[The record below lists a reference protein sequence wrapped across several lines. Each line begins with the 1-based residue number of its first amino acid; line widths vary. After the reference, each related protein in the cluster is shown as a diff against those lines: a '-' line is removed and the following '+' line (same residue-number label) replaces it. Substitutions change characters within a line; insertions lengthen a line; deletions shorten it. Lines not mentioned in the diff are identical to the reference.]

1 MAKKQLKKL
10 NQPKKYL
17 QGGSNMGSVSMM
29 RQSPYYLGQVGQEAA
44 QEDLSISQNQILSK
58 RQQALVNKQAL
69 KDAQDQQLDSA
80 IQNSSTQLIQA
91 AAADQ
96 KAGNLGKFMLPPIGV
111 IPSATTVNTGLVN
124 PTTGKALT
132 MTLGKTTGGTQGVN
146 FSNLMAQEGA
156 KVAGDAGTAGTAAS
170 GGMSALTSGLIGV
183 AGNIAGTVIKNKT
196 NDNSAYTATN
206 KEATGNVVGSGVKSA
221 ATGFVLGNMILPG
234 VGGAIGAGLGA
245 GIGALKARKQNK
257 ASQEEADRLQR
268 EQTAMRGAYQ
278 SAFVNSRLTGADPGN
293 PYTGNDV
300 QNQFTN
306 QYQVAKFGGVRRY
319 ATGGTTDCPPG
330 TVFNPTTGN
339 CDPVGNSNSTAI
351 APPKIDWSN
360 PGATLSLN
368 GVAAP
373 MAAPSNASTKQY
385 SAGNKVLNVTT
396 QDPTLQAGYEAPV
409 GNAMTNTDQTSLAEA
424 GKFLG
429 NAIRGNRKYDLNT
442 VYEQFR
448 ADNAGQT
455 LTTQQIN
462 DFIQS
467 NGLKFQDYQKL
478 DTKWRTA
485 AQKDAIQ
492 NPNSG
497 GSPGAKGT
505 MGGNDCYGGTC
516 HPGGDIRVNPTWT
529 KRLGGI
535 TGIQEDRR
543 PKRVPGGMIVP
554 IEGTDAVEF
563 KGRSH
568 KQGGII
574 IDKDANGNPTVEVE
588 KDEVMLPLKMK
599 DGKKQDYI
607 FSDYLK
613 IGNESFAQKS
623 KNILKGGGTKADLQQ
638 LAVMQ
643 EKMAGRNSQQV
654 AVAKYGGI
662 PQYAAG
668 GFTDPPSDAWKKI
681 AAEYIAKKEG
691 FLDKG
696 RWDEN
701 AYRAGYGSDRILR
714 DGKLIPVTK
723 GMVVT
728 KEEALATL
736 EAYSIDKYSNQ
747 IAKDLGQENWD
758 KLNDNQRAAL
768 TSLGYNAGAAFI
780 SKRNY
785 GRKIKYYIEAGNLDA
800 AGDVIYSHGPKSG
813 ARSGYLPA
821 LEKRR
826 KEESN
831 LFNSTSNQTSAQP
844 VKKTK
849 KALLPPPPVSADV
862 VPPTFAQRN
871 SLPGTASMRMNE
883 EIQMSD
889 QTNSNIVLDP
899 TMTRQERLE
908 KEKPAAY
915 TINEQVPIEPTN
927 KNPNERKK
935 EREER
940 RNSKEYNDEFM
951 SQLYAAG
958 YKEKIKNSVKS
969 IKDMPDVD
977 KSVKKDIIKQL
988 KSGNAIELLK
998 GTVAFEEL
1006 MGKPIPTVDELKATY
1021 ENTTGVKPNLAT
1033 ITPTDGQAAVKKE
1046 PAKPVNPTLYYNND
1060 TQKYIYRDE
1069 NGNELMSGY
1078 DQNRLT
1084 NQMNAQLSGATVA
1097 DQQLADA
1104 QKREDAGG
1112 KPTVDNQ
1119 TVIAQQNGMANAP
1132 ATNNGKP
1139 QPTNAQNWESKKQ
1152 LIIDQVNST
1161 PDMLLEPDKKGQ
1173 IINMLNSPDPK
1184 MRDQG
1189 MYIFDLYAQAQV
1201 GQTVDP
1207 KATPAPGYSPTVGV
1221 KPPVT
1226 ANGGPGGT
1234 APTINNQNSTFQY
1247 TAQTPG
1253 YLDYND
1259 PNTAGGIFSGDRYEK
1274 EWKPLVGST
1283 MADAAKADQVIN
1295 YLTNYTGTDADDV
1308 KAKLK
1313 GKNRAEQIAAIND
1326 LATDTKVGPFH
1337 NAVFG
1342 AINNVN
1348 NTGGNVATITPPST
1362 TVIPPVIPPSTISGN
1377 TATTKRYTPCP
1388 PGTYLS
1394 TDGTCKQTPEY
1405 SKPYDGNIVAAIG
1418 AGAQLIPPIYAA
1430 LNPYQKVGA
1439 IPGAPSVR
1447 GALLG
1452 RENYNPERGNV
1463 RDMYTAVN
1471 QEVTNNNTGA
1481 SGFAIRQ
1488 AANVTAG
1495 KQMLDVANAEA
1506 KVNTE
1511 LRGKEAVLGQDASK
1525 FNAENSMKGQMF
1537 NADLAQKQNQ
1547 YVDER
1552 NVGVVDAAAN
1562 RLAGMANTYNQYKA
1576 TDHLARVTN
1585 ANTHSLERDKMYES
1599 LLKDAQNKN
1608 SQFNGASDAELRR
1621 IAAGLVEEQMGGV
1634 GRTGGVRQYISRLGE
1649 LKSARA
1655 TKAKL

>member
-17 QGGSNMGSVSMM
+17 QGGSNMNSVSMM
-29 RQSPYYLGQVGQEAA
+29 RQNPYYLGQVEQKTAEEKVAET
-44 QEDLSISQNQILSK
+44 Q
-58 RQQALVNKQAL
+58 QQAMA
-69 KDAQDQQLDSA
+69 
-80 IQNSSTQLIQA
+80 TRQA
-91 AAADQ
+91 ATQAKAESEAQQQAALDQ
-96 KAGNLGKFMLPPIGV
+96 SIQQGVGTLGKAGMADKKAGNLGKMFTKTPAAIGNPNPFAFMQAPAQSIGTGTAIEGV
-111 IPSATTVNTGLVN
+111 GVLTPQYMPAAQAGLGTAADAGVGVLAPEFIAPAAESATNV
-124 PTTGKALT
+124 
-132 MTLGKTTGGTQGVN
+132 
-146 FSNLMAQEGA
+146 
-156 KVAGDAGTAGTAAS
+156 AGTAGQTTAGLSNLANAGIGIAANI
-170 GGMSALTSGLIGV
+170 GGTI
-183 AGNIAGTVIKNKT
+183 IKKRA
-196 NDNSAYTATN
+196 NDNSAYTFTD
-206 KEATGNVVGSGVKSA
+206 KERRGNVGGSALASA
-221 ATGFVLGNMILPG
+221 GTGFGIGNMIIPG
-234 VGGAIGAGLGA
+234 VGGLIGAGIGA
-245 GIGALKARKQNK
+245 GIGALKARKENK
-257 ASQEEADRLQR
+257 AAEEEAKRLGR
-268 EQTAMRGAYQ
+268 EQDAIAGANQ
-278 SAFVNSRLTGADPGN
+278 SARINSMLTGID
-293 PYTGNDV
+293 TGFGLNSSF
-300 QNQFTN
+300 NSNTKATN
-306 QYQVAKFGGVRRY
+306 YYQVAQTGGIRRY

-368 GVAAP
+368 AVAAP

-385 SAGNKVLNVTT
+385 SVGNKVLNVTT

-429 NAIRGNRKYDLNT
+429 NAIRGNKKYDLNT

-448 ADNAGQT
+448 TDNAGQT

-462 DFIQS
+462 EFIQS

-478 DTKWRTA
+478 DTKWRTS

-492 NPNSG
+492 NPNGG
-497 GSPGAKGT
+497 GSLGTKGT
-505 MGGNDCYGGTC
+505 LGGNDCYGGTC

-543 PKRVPGGMIVP
+543 PKRVPGGIIVP

-613 IGNESFAQKS
+613 IGGKSFAQRS
-623 KNILKGGGTKADLQQ
+623 KEILKGAGSQANLQQ
-638 LAVMQ
+638 LATMQ
-643 EKMAGRNSQQV
+643 EKMAGRNSETV
-654 AVAKYGGI
+654 SVAKYGGI
-662 PQYAAG
+662 PQYATG

-701 AYRAGYGSDRILR
+701 AYRAGYGSDKILR

-871 SLPGTASMRMNE
+871 SLPGAASMRMNE

-1046 PAKPVNPTLYYNND
+1046 PAKPAGPTLYYNND
-1060 TQKYIYRDE
+1060 TKKYTYRDE
-1069 NGNELMSGY
+1069 SGKELISGY

-1084 NQMNAQLSGATVA
+1084 NQMNAQRPGATGF
-1097 DQQLADA
+1097 DQQLADIE
-1104 QKREDAGG
+1104 KRENAGV
-1112 KPTVDNQ
+1112 KSPVDNQ
-1119 TVIAQQNGMANAP
+1119 TVIAQQNGTTNAP
-1132 ATNNGKP
+1132 ASESSWIDEMWAN
-1139 QPTNAQNWESKKQ
+1139 QNATAYN
-1152 LIIDQVNST
+1152 
-1161 PDMLLEPDKKGQ
+1161 
-1173 IINMLNSPDPK
+1173 
-1184 MRDQG
+1184 
-1189 MYIFDLYAQAQV
+1189 A
-1201 GQTVDP
+1201 
-1207 KATPAPGYSPTVGV
+1207 PAGVSPTA
-1221 KPPVT
+1221 T
-1226 ANGGPGGT
+1226 NGGPGT

-1274 EWKPLVGST
+1274 DWKPLVGST

-1295 YLTNYTGTDADDV
+1295 YLTNYTGTDAEDV

-1342 AINNVN
+1342 AMQQVN
-1348 NTGGNVATITPPST
+1348 SGGGDVATN
-1362 TVIPPVIPPSTISGN
+1362 IPPVIPPVVPPSTTSGT
-1377 TATTKRYTPCP
+1377 TATTRRYTPCP

-1394 TDGTCKQTPEY
+1394 TDGTCKENPVY

-1430 LNPYQKVGA
+1430 LKPYQKVGPIA
-1439 IPGAPSVR
+1439 GAPSVK
-1447 GALLG
+1447 GAILG
-1452 RENYNPERGNV
+1452 RDNMNQERTTSREMN
-1463 RDMYTAVN
+1463 TAIN

-1481 SGFAIRQ
+1481 AGFAIRQ
-1488 AANVTAG
+1488 AAMAAAN
-1495 KQMLDVANAEA
+1495 KQMLEIANAESKA
-1506 KVNTE
+1506 NID

-1525 FNAENSMKGQMF
+1525 YNADNSMKGQMF
-1537 NADLAQKQNQ
+1537 NADLEQKQNQ

-1552 NVGVVDAAAN
+1552 NIGVVDAAAN

-1599 LLKDAQNKN
+1599 LLKDSQKQN

-1634 GRTGGVRQYISRLGE
+1634 SRTGGVRQYISRLGE